1 LIVFRLRAEGSMIAW
16 KSLPGLLNVA
26 SEPRRGHRRRAPVR
40 SWGLPATRGRGEGID
55 QLCSRLI
62 ADARKLRLMAF
73 VLTDPDRSLLLV
85 PIAVAPTRRS
95 RS

>member
-1 LIVFRLRAEGSMIAW
+1 LGTACD
-16 KSLPGLLNVA
+16 
-26 SEPRRGHRRRAPVR
+26 
-40 SWGLPATRGRGEGID
+40 TGRGEGID

-85 PIAVAPTRRS
+85 PDSRCTYAAVS
-95 RS
+95 ELDE